1 MKKQMVGAN
10 SAPPFSIVF
19 NVVGSSYA
27 ISSTYCFS
35 SDIKALKVSMLF
47 S

>member
-1 MKKQMVGAN
+1 MKKQMVGTN

-19 NVVGSSYA
+19 NAVSSSYA
-27 ISSTYCFS
+27 ISSAYCFS